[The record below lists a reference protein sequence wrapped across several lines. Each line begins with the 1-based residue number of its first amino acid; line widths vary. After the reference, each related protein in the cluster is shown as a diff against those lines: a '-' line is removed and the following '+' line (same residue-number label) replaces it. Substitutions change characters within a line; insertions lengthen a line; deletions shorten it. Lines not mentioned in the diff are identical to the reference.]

1 MARQMLGAV
10 NEFVAASARE
20 RLAHGR
26 SKALQLVADDPRG
39 ARSCRGDPK
48 LDAPVALLE
57 QDPALERKMQT
68 YVDIA
73 KKDRPTYD
81 QIARE
86 LRKMNKKW
94 SVQKKERAR
103 ESHGPRNRSPFSS
116 CDFVGNR
123 TRRGCPNR
131 RPRPQENLPPRAR
144 GKSRA
149 GECSPARRPRAKAPK
164 KYGTHYGNA
173 RRQESP
179 CHARADSSSRKL
191 KVGLGCTPWPAD
203 HGASVEPRVGLGCTP
218 WPADHAAGPWRR
230 CSDCFDRVRYPG
242 SRLLWYGW
250 AARCAAWTPGMHG
263 P

>member
-1 MARQMLGAV
+1 MPQVQTMARQMLGAV

-68 YVDIA
+68 YVDMP

-94 SVQKKERAR
+94 SMQKKGKSKGKPWATKQI
-103 ESHGPRNRSPFSS
+103 SFF
-116 CDFVGNR
+116 FVR
-123 TRRGCPNR
+123 
-131 RPRPQENLPPRAR
+131 LR
-144 GKSRA
+144 GKQNAKRMPQPKATTARKSTTKGKGKVKSRGVLPSSKAKGQSAQEVWNSLRQRQKA
-149 GECSPARRPRAKAPK
+149 GV
-164 KYGTHYGNA
+164 TL
-173 RRQESP
+173 P
-179 CHARADSSSRKL
+179 CK
-191 KVGLGCTPWPAD
+191 G
-203 HGASVEPRVGLGCTP
+203 
-218 WPADHAAGPWRR
+218 
-230 CSDCFDRVRYPG
+230 
-242 SRLLWYGW
+242 
-250 AARCAAWTPGMHG
+250 
-263 P
+263 